1 MGFPTN
7 AIYMLEILIVGWC
20 GHRDAWPVSNSGSL
34 PKRKLIQP
42 RNQSQLAAQMA
53 QNSSRLKELRINLR
67 ELINSSGSVSTLR
80 ELIAKERDVVHQHTQ
95 HHLLGPH

>member
-67 ELINSSGSVSTLR
+67 ELINSSP
-80 ELIAKERDVVHQHTQ
+80 LIDAPRFARNLEQIYRCVWQNYCKSAY
-95 HHLLGPH
+95 